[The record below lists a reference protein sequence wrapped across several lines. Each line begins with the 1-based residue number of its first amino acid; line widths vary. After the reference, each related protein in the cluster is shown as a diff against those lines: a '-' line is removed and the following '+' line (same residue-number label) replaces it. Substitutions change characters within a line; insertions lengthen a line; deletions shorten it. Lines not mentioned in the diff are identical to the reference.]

1 METPIE
7 VQAILD
13 TWIPTPKQ
21 KKQMVTSHKD
31 TPEEDACIILFSAS
45 AHTHGVRIQPRCY
58 HQWPR

>member
-31 TPEEDACIILFSAS
+31 TPEEDACIISFSAS
-45 AHTHGVRIQPRCY
+45 AQVSSSMTQVE
-58 HQWPR
+58 WPF